1 MDMKPQDL
9 KPSVG
14 YYCTPKQVEYIRRL
28 AGTPTLDVVNQFR
41 AKKGKPPIEYLG
53 ILTRVEA
60 SEIIECLSAGT
71 TTSP

>member
-28 AGTPTLDVVNQFR
+28 AGTPTLDVVNRIR
-41 AKKGKPPIEYLG
+41 ASKGKPPIDHLG
-53 ILTRVEA
+53 AMHRVEA
-60 SEIIECLSAGT
+60 SEIIDELCSSKST
-71 TTSP
+71 

>member
-14 YYCTPKQVEYIRRL
+14 YYCTPNQVEYIRRL

-60 SEIIECLSAGT
+60 SEIIDELCSSKST
-71 TTSP
+71 

>member
-28 AGTPTLDVVNQFR
+28 AGTPTLDVVNRIR
-41 AKKGKPPIEYLG
+41 ASKGKPPIDHLG
-53 ILTRVEA
+53 AMHRVEA